1 MKLKTFKSW
10 HFEASEDIKTKFKS
24 QALHIIKIKYW
35 NAGRSGNPPFLI
47 HVLWNIGILI
57 HKQATLGKH
66 FEPECM
72 LESYIIYFLFSTHE
86 LKNLEGPTTN
96 NDHADAQIIKTC
108 F

>member
-1 MKLKTFKSW
+1 M
-10 HFEASEDIKTKFKS
+10 TKFKS
-24 QALHIIKIKYW
+24 QALHIIRIKYW
-35 NAGRSGNPPFLI
+35 KASGSGNPPSLI
-47 HVLWNIGILI
+47 PALWNIGISI

-66 FEPECM
+66 FERECM
-72 LESYIIYFLFSTHE
+72 LESYITYFLFSTHE